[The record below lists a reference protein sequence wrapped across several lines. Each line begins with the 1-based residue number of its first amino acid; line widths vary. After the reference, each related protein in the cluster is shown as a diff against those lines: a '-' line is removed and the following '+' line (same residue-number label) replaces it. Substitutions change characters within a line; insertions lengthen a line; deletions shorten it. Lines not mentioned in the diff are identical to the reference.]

1 MIASPFRNLWAMCV
15 PPATLR
21 SGCSPATPEHL
32 CQAPPAGIYT
42 YSPRSLG
49 LSATGQQYFSLTA
62 NQPSATRQQYSS
74 LWYSGIYTYYLSVKF
89 YFCSIYYFDLK
100 NYHQV
105 KIALVHEIAELTS
118 CMKLP

>member
-32 CQAPPAGIYT
+32 CQAPPA
-42 YSPRSLG
+42 
-49 LSATGQQYFSLTA
+49 LSG
-62 NQPSATRQQYSS
+62 